1 MLNSLLNLN
10 QDSDTNTVM
19 GPNPQSKRDMFTE
32 DPEDKDKDMLD
43 QSDIMNQSD
52 IFQDAMDTSIRID

>member
-1 MLNSLLNLN
+1 
-10 QDSDTNTVM
+10 
-19 GPNPQSKRDMFTE
+19 MFTE